1 MTSVLLFKAHVSSL
15 RATWWRVGGGFSLP
29 GSFLLVSPMQF
40 EEESASNNVGYASEN
55 LRIQVF
61 ATRAWMSEFQGNS
74 LRDYVRLAQDLHTMQ
89 LDRRT
94 ESG

>member
-1 MTSVLLFKAHVSSL
+1 MSSL
-15 RATWWRVGGGFSLP
+15 RASWWRVGGGFSQP

-40 EEESASNNVGYASEN
+40 EEESASSNVGYASEH

-61 ATRAWMSEFQGNS
+61 ATRAWTSQFQGNS
-74 LRDYVRLAQDLHTMQ
+74 LRDYVCLAQDLHTMQ
-89 LDRRT
+89 LDTRT